1 MKKTDKDLKARPSR
15 ENTEK
20 RQRLLDTALT
30 LFAERGFAAVGMREI
45 AAAADV
51 SLGLIRIH
59 FGSKDGLREE
69 LDAYVLHEIDTFYV
83 GIIEFGGIAGVEYMT
98 EDVVDMIVRD
108 KDVLMYLRM
117 ALLEKTPG
125 SQAMIN
131 HILGITRQFIDA
143 CEEKGTLQAGVDKEQ
158 AALVLLFDLLGP
170 LILEPFAEAALGR
183 SMYDREMVAGRND
196 LLRRML
202 TRGFLEK

>member
-1 MKKTDKDLKARPSR
+1 MRPSR

-20 RQRLLDTALT
+20 RQRLLDTALK

-69 LDAYVLHEIDTFYV
+69 LDAYVLHEISTFYV

-98 EDVVDMIVRD
+98 EDVVDIIVRD

-131 HILGITRQFIDA
+131 HILSITRQFIDA
-143 CEEKGTLQAGVDKEQ
+143 CEKKGTLQADVDKEQ

-183 SMYDREMVAGRND
+183 SMYDRDMVASRND

-202 TRGFLEK
+202 TRGFLKK